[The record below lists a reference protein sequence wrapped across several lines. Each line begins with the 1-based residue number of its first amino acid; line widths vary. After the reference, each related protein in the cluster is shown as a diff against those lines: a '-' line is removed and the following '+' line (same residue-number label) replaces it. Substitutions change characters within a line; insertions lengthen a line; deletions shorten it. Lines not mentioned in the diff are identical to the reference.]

1 MFTKNQKQT
10 PIYFDA
16 EIVDEAYTVVDS
28 EQYDSEQVHQEIAQ
42 TDGSITAFRGIAQ
55 GAVLAGFQV
64 ATTQSLYCLGC
75 VGLFPAVVAL
85 LPVGGSIAATLCYLR
100 FEGSA
105 IPKIT
110 NRQKFAIGVTRTV
123 MLAASSWKLIGDAQD
138 MDSIARGSF
147 PVVTQQIR
155 KYEGIRSPQ
164 ETNYTFI
171 LGLTAVLAVIL
182 AFCCR
187 KR

>member
-16 EIVDEAYTVVDS
+16 EIVDDASTVVDS
-28 EQYDSEQVHQEIAQ
+28 EQYDTEQVHQAIAQ
-42 TDGSITAFRGIAQ
+42 TDGSITVLRGIAQ
-55 GAVLAGFQV
+55 GAALAGFQV
-64 ATTQSLYCLGC
+64 ATTQSLYILGC

-85 LPVGGSIAATLCYLR
+85 FPVGGSIAATLCYLR
-100 FEGSA
+100 FEGSV
-105 IPKIT
+105 IPKIA

-147 PVVTQQIR
+147 PIVTQQIR
-155 KYEGIRSPQ
+155 KYEGVPSPQ
-164 ETNYTFI
+164 ETNYTFT
-171 LGLTAVLAVIL
+171 LGLTAVIAIL
-182 AFCCR
+182 IFLFVR
-187 KR
+187 KK